1 MRKKVPGKAL
11 ACRRPKSEVLIL
23 YTDRQR
29 LPPLIQVGNGCIAP
43 VTDLEGRRRLA
54 FGSGG
59 PQ

>member
-43 VTDLEGRRRLA
+43 VTDL
-54 FGSGG
+54 
-59 PQ
+59 